1 MFSMIIKG
9 QHKVT
14 RCHLAKAD
22 TQCMI
27 VDAPSSHERCSDHLT
42 ILAHSD
48 VLHSH
53 TGTGWMDVL
62 LVSSYCNPICLAAGR
77 RGFRHQFDCVGF
89 LPFVFFPKLKE
100 MF

>member
-1 MFSMIIKG
+1 MPLGKG
-9 QHKVT
+9 RTHSVWLWT
-14 RCHLAKAD
+14 LPSAE
-22 TQCMI
+22 T
-27 VDAPSSHERCSDHLT
+27 PSSHERCSDHLT

-53 TGTGWMDVL
+53 TGTEWMDVL
-62 LVSSYCNPICLAAGR
+62 LVSSYCNPICLVAGR
-77 RGFRHQFDCVGF
+77 RGVRHQFDCVGF

>member
-1 MFSMIIKG
+1 
-9 QHKVT
+9 
-14 RCHLAKAD
+14 
-22 TQCMI
+22 MI

-53 TGTGWMDVL
+53 TGTERMDVL
-62 LVSSYCNPICLAAGR
+62 LVSSYCNPICLVAGR
-77 RGFRHQFDCVGF
+77 RQVRHQFDCVRF